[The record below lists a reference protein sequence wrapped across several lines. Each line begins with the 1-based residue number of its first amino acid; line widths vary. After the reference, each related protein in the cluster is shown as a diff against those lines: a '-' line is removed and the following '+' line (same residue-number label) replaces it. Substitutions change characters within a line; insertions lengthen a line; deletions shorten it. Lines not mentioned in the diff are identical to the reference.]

1 MEEKLHIIEPLETE
15 LPSSYAD
22 RLGLFY
28 ASKVTDAHKK
38 DNGQFFT
45 PLSIANFMSSFGKTD
60 KEKIKILDPGCGI
73 GILSIALAEALV
85 TNCNNLKIIELVAF
99 ETDIQILPYSELCL
113 EYLRLWLSKRNVDFT
128 FFLCKNDFVLHN
140 SFVLNNQVNQVE
152 EYDIVISNPPYFKLP
167 KNDTRIKIAQS
178 VIYGQSNIYSI
189 FLIISAKLL
198 KENGQMLLIT
208 PRSFCSGSYFR
219 LFREI
224 FFSLV
229 DLKTIH
235 LFNSRKAAFK
245 KDNVL
250 QENLII
256 EAIRKRTV
264 VESQITLPFLS
275 NDNQLTISSSES
287 VLDISKRKIN
297 KYDISNLINFDS
309 YQKILHLPLN
319 KTDQKIIKIFKNWTG
334 SLKLYGLEISTGP
347 VVDFRTVDWIRSS
360 KSKRTVPLFWLH
372 NVDSMNLIW
381 PRTKGHRG
389 KPKGQHI
396 IVDDVSI
403 SRLVENRNCVLVRR
417 FSTKDDN
424 RRLIAAPYFKQFSI
438 DKEFIGI
445 ENHLNYIY
453 HKEKVLTTDVV
464 LGLAAILNSKIF
476 DLYFRTFNGNINV
489 SATEL
494 RDFPLPDFN
503 LIQAIG
509 KRVEKNMEAK
519 IEYNIDELVS
529 EVFNLKIDLSKVYG

>member
-1 MEEKLHIIEPLETE
+1 MEEKLQFVKHFENE
-15 LPSSYAD
+15 LPSSYAN
-22 RLGLFY
+22 RLGLLY
-28 ASKVTDAHKK
+28 ASMVTNDHKK

-45 PLSIANFMSSFGKTD
+45 PLSIANFMASFGKTE

-73 GILSIALAEALV
+73 GILSTAITEALLKKSK
-85 TNCNNLKIIELVAF
+85 NLKIIELVAF
-99 ETDIQILPYSELCL
+99 ETDTQILQYSELCL
-113 EYLRLWLSKRNVDFT
+113 EYLRLWLSKQNIEFT

-140 SFVLNNQVNQVE
+140 SSILNNHNNLE

-167 KNDTRIKIAQS
+167 KNDERIKIAQS

-198 KENGQMLLIT
+198 KENGQLLLIT

-219 LFREI
+219 VFRET

-235 LFNSRKAAFK
+235 LFNSRKSAFK

-256 EAIRKRTV
+256 EASRKKA
-264 VESQITLPFLS
+264 VEENQTSLS
-275 NDNQLTISSSES
+275 LSFESKLTISSSETIE
-287 VLDISKRKIN
+287 DIDKRKIN
-297 KYDISNLINFDS
+297 HYDISNIINFNS

-347 VVDFRTVDWIRSS
+347 VVDFRSLEWIKPKSS
-360 KSKRTVPLFWLH
+360 QKTVPLFWLH
-372 NVDSMNLIW
+372 NVYSMNLIW
-381 PRTKGHRG
+381 PRNSGNKG
-389 KPKGQHI
+389 KIKCQHI
-396 IVDDVSI
+396 IIDKTSI
-403 SRLVENRNCVLVRR
+403 SRLVKNKNCILVRR

-424 RRLIAAPYFKQFSI
+424 RRLIAAPYFKNLFT

-453 HKEKVLTTDVV
+453 HKEQDLTSDIM
-464 LGLAAILNSKIF
+464 LGLSALLNSKIF

-494 RDFPLPDFN
+494 RDFPLPDFD
-503 LIQAIG
+503 LIKKIG
-509 KRVEKNMEAK
+509 NK
-519 IEYNIDELVS
+519 IENSIESNKEYNIDELVS
-529 EVFNLKIDLSKVYG
+529 EVFNLKIDLSKVYE

>member
-1 MEEKLHIIEPLETE
+1 MEEKLQIIKPFESE

-22 RLGLFY
+22 RLGLLY
-28 ASKVTDAHKK
+28 ASIVTDDHKK

-73 GILSIALAEALV
+73 GILSTALAEALLV
-85 TNCNNLKIIELVAF
+85 NSKNLKIIELVAF
-99 ETDIQILPYSELCL
+99 ETDTQILPYSELCL
-113 EYLRLWLSKRNVDFT
+113 EYLRLWLSKQNIEFT
-128 FFLCKNDFVLHN
+128 FFLCKNDFILHN
-140 SFVLNNQVNQVE
+140 SSILNNHNNHLE

-167 KNDTRIKIAQS
+167 KNDERIKIAQS

-198 KENGQMLLIT
+198 KENGQLLLIT

-219 LFREI
+219 VFRET

-229 DLKTIH
+229 ELKTIH
-235 LFNSRKAAFK
+235 LFNSRKSAFK

-256 EAIRKRTV
+256 EASRRRTV
-264 VESQITLPFLS
+264 EKNQTSLSLSFES
-275 NDNQLTISSSES
+275 QLTISSSETIE
-287 VLDISKRKIN
+287 DINKRKIN
-297 KYDISNLINFDS
+297 KYDISNLINFNS

-347 VVDFRTVDWIRSS
+347 VVDFRTLEWIKLKPS
-360 KSKRTVPLFWLH
+360 KKTVPLFWLH

-381 PRTKGHRG
+381 PRNNGNRG
-389 KPKGQHI
+389 KIKGQHI
-396 IVDDVSI
+396 ILDKIST
-403 SRLVENRNCVLVRR
+403 SRLVKNKNCILVRR

-424 RRLIAAPYFKQFSI
+424 RRLIAAPYFKQFST

-453 HKEKVLTTDVV
+453 HKEQDLTSDVT
-464 LGLAAILNSKIF
+464 LGLSALLNSKIF

-503 LIQAIG
+503 LIKTIG
-509 KRVEKNMEAK
+509 NKIENCIESNM
-519 IEYNIDELVS
+519 EYNIDELVS
-529 EVFNLKIDLSKVYG
+529 EVFNLKIDLSKVYE

>member
-1 MEEKLHIIEPLETE
+1 MEKKTHIIKPFENESPC
-15 LPSSYAD
+15 SYAE

-28 ASKVTDAHKK
+28 SSMVTDEHKK

-45 PLSIANFMSSFGKTD
+45 PISVANFMSSFGKTD
-60 KEKIKILDPGCGI
+60 KENIKILDPGCGI
-73 GILSIALAEALV
+73 GILSTALTESLLK
-85 TNCNNLKIIELVAF
+85 NCKNLKIIELVAF
-99 ETDIQILPYSELCL
+99 ETDTQILPYSELCL
-113 EYLRLWLSKRNVDFT
+113 EYLRLWLSKQNIEFT
-128 FFLCKNDFVLHN
+128 FFLCKNDFILHN
-140 SFVLNNQVNQVE
+140 SSVLNSESERHLE
-152 EYDIVISNPPYFKLP
+152 EYDIVISNPPYFKLA
-167 KNDTRIKIAQS
+167 KNDERIKIAQS

-198 KENGQMLLIT
+198 KENGQLLLIT

-219 LFREI
+219 VFRET
-224 FFSLV
+224 FFLLV

-235 LFNSRKAAFK
+235 LFNSRKSTFK

-256 EAIRKRTV
+256 EATRKRKIEKNQIALSLTF
-264 VESQITLPFLS
+264 ES
-275 NDNQLTISSSES
+275 QLTISSSETID
-287 VLDISKRKIN
+287 DINTRKIS
-297 KYDISNLINFDS
+297 KYDISNLINFNS
-309 YQKILHLPLN
+309 YQKILHLPVN

-347 VVDFRTVDWIRSS
+347 VVDFRTVEWIKLKPS
-360 KSKRTVPLFWLH
+360 KNTVPLFWLH

-381 PRTKGHRG
+381 PRNKGYRG
-389 KPKGQHI
+389 KDKGQHI
-396 IVDDVSI
+396 ILDKISI
-403 SRLVENRNCVLVRR
+403 ARLVKNKNCILVRR

-424 RRLIAAPYFKQFSI
+424 RRLIAAPYLKQFSS

-453 HKEKVLTTDVV
+453 DKEKDLTSDVA
-464 LGLAAILNSKIF
+464 LGLSALLNSKIF

-503 LIQAIG
+503 LIKIVG
-509 KRVEKNMEAK
+509 NK
-519 IEYNIDELVS
+519 IESCIESNKEYDIDELVS
-529 EVFNLKIDLSKVYG
+529 EVFNLKIDLSKVYE